1 MGNIDNL
8 ILVEEYSKINVRK
21 LEEAREVLEFYNI
34 KNASVVI
41 NKKNEID
48 EIIRYREFRKES
60 KIKK

>member
-1 MGNIDNL
+1 MAIVL
-8 ILVEEYSKINVRK
+8 TIMYSKINVRK
-21 LEEAREVLEFYNI
+21 LEEEREVLEFYNI

-60 KIKK
+60 KTKK